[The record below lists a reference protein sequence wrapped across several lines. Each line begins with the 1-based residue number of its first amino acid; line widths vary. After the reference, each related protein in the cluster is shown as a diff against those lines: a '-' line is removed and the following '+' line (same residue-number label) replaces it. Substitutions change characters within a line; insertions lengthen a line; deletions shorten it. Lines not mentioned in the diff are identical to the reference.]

1 MKYNNVFVFIIITF
15 FLSVGYSQINVY
27 FTDPYNNLPSLS
39 SLSTIKKPIDFAL
52 KEFIDSISPQTTMYI
67 CIYEVNNTTITT
79 AIDNAV
85 NHGVKIYAIFDKDVS
100 TSVFKSNFEYK
111 KLASGSQIMHN
122 KFVVVKSSK
131 VWTGSYNFTVS
142 ATCEQDNFAL
152 EIFSNQLAEIYE
164 KAFLYMWDH
173 SNNISISTRIAE
185 FNNKQVSL
193 DDGTK
198 ITVYFNPYS
207 QNPQLKDVL
216 INNWYDFY
224 EEKPKIKNLCFAVA
238 WFTLNDIVNCIKILK
253 SKNNFQDVEIFG
265 IVDDDNQNFNVYQE
279 LRNYGIPIYFDSRK
293 TTVGEG
299 LMHHKFCVSDPFTK
313 NAKVICGSA
322 NWSDSAL
329 TSGSN
334 KNYENLI
341 VIESQQVA
349 EVFYKEF
356 LRLYNKAVSQ
366 QVSNSLSNEMV
377 EDILFYPNP
386 AKEKLNIK
394 FKPNFGVK
402 EIKFMIVSLY
412 GIKIYEKNLEFTA
425 GIENKT
431 EVELPKDISY
441 GLYNAVLR
449 VKSFETQKDYVR
461 KIVIR

>member
-1 MKYNNVFVFIIITF
+1 VKYNNVFVFITITF

-27 FTDPYNNLPSLS
+27 FTDPYNNPPSLS

-52 KEFIDSISPQTTMYI
+52 KEFIDSSPQTTMYI

-79 AIDNAV
+79 AVDNAV
-85 NHGVKIYAIFDKDVS
+85 NRGVKIYAIFDKDVS

-111 KLASGSQIMHN
+111 KLASGTQIMHN

-131 VWTGSYNFTVS
+131 VWTGSYNFTIS
-142 ATCEQDNFAL
+142 ATYKQDNFAL

-164 KAFLYMWDH
+164 KAFLYMWEH

-207 QNPQLKDVL
+207 REPELKDVL
-216 INNWYDFY
+216 INNWFY

-238 WFTLNDIVNCIKILK
+238 WFTEK
-253 SKNNFQDVEIFG
+253 SLADYLIQMKKQDVSISG
-265 IVDDDNQNFNVYQE
+265 IVDDRTSGDPVFAE
-279 LRNYGIPIYFDSRK
+279 LRNEGIDIWFDGRQTWS
-293 TTVGEG
+293 GEG
-299 LMHHKFCVSDPFTK
+299 LMHHKFCVLDPFTK

-322 NWSDSAL
+322 NWSNSAL
-329 TSGSN
+329 TSGSY
-334 KNYENLI
+334 KNYEHLL
-341 VIESQQVA
+341 VIESQQIA
-349 EVFYKEF
+349 EVFYKKF
-356 LRLYNKAVSQ
+356 LRLYNKSVSQ

-386 AKEKLNIK
+386 VKEKLNIK

-449 VKSFETQKDYVR
+449 VKSFETQKDYVS
-461 KIVIR
+461 KIVIK

>member
-1 MKYNNVFVFIIITF
+1 VKYNNVFVFITITF

-27 FTDPYNNLPSLS
+27 FTDPYNNPPSLS
-39 SLSTIKKPIDFAL
+39 SISTIKKPIDFAL
-52 KEFIDSISPQTTMYI
+52 KEFIDSSPQTTMYI
-67 CIYEVNNTTITT
+67 CIYEVNNTTIT
-79 AIDNAV
+79 AAVDNAV
-85 NHGVKIYAIFDKDVS
+85 NRGVKIYAIFDKDVS

-111 KLASGSQIMHN
+111 KLASGTQIMHN

-131 VWTGSYNFTVS
+131 VWTGSYNFTIS
-142 ATCEQDNFAL
+142 AAYKQDNFAL

-164 KAFLYMWDH
+164 KAFLYMWEH

-193 DDGTK
+193 DNGTK
-198 ITVYFNPYS
+198 ITVYFNPYA

-238 WFTLNDIVNCIKILK
+238 WFTEK
-253 SKNNFQDVEIFG
+253 SLADYLIEMKKQNVSISG
-265 IVDDDNQNFNVYQE
+265 IVDDQTSGVSVFTE
-279 LRNYGIPIYFDSRK
+279 LRNEGIDIWFDGRQTWS
-293 TTVGEG
+293 GDG
-299 LMHHKFCVSDPFTK
+299 LMHHKFCVLDPFTK

-329 TSGSN
+329 TSGSDE
-334 KNYENLI
+334 NYENLL

-356 LRLYNKAVSQ
+356 LRLYNKTFSQ

-386 AKEKLNIK
+386 VKEKLNIK

-431 EVELPKDISY
+431 EVELPKDIFY

-461 KIVIR
+461 KIVVK

>member
-1 MKYNNVFVFIIITF
+1 MKYNNVFVFITITF

-27 FTDPYNNLPSLS
+27 FTDPYNNPPSLS
-39 SLSTIKKPIDFAL
+39 SISTTKKPIDFAL
-52 KEFIDSISPQTTMYI
+52 KEFIDSVSPQTTMYI

-79 AIDNAV
+79 AVDDAV
-85 NHGVKIYAIFDKDVS
+85 NRGVKVYAIFDKEDS
-100 TSVFKSNFEYK
+100 TKSFKSSFRYEIRGGAQ
-111 KLASGSQIMHN
+111 LMHN

-142 ATCEQDNFAL
+142 ATYEQDNFAL

-164 KAFLYMWDH
+164 KAFLYMWEH
-173 SNNISISTRIAE
+173 SNNINISTRIAE

-224 EEKPKIKNLCFAVA
+224 EEKPRIKNLCFAVA
-238 WFTLNDIVNCIKILK
+238 WFTEK
-253 SKNNFQDVEIFG
+253 SLADYLIQMKKQNISISG
-265 IVDDDNQNFNVYQE
+265 IVDDRTSGDPVYTQ
-279 LRNYGIPIYFDSRK
+279 LRNEGIDIWFDGRQ
-293 TTVGEG
+293 TWLGEG

-322 NWSDSAL
+322 NWSYSAL

-341 VIESQQVA
+341 LIESQQVA

-356 LRLYNKAVSQ
+356 LRLYNKAFSQ

-377 EDILFYPNP
+377 KDILFYPNP
-386 AKEKLNIK
+386 VKEKLNIK

-402 EIKFMIVSLY
+402 EIKFMIFSLY

-449 VKSFETQKDYVR
+449 VKSFETQKDYIR

>member
-1 MKYNNVFVFIIITF
+1 
-15 FLSVGYSQINVY
+15 
-27 FTDPYNNLPSLS
+27 
-39 SLSTIKKPIDFAL
+39 
-52 KEFIDSISPQTTMYI
+52 
-67 CIYEVNNTTITT
+67 
-79 AIDNAV
+79 
-85 NHGVKIYAIFDKDVS
+85 
-100 TSVFKSNFEYK
+100 
-111 KLASGSQIMHN
+111 
-122 KFVVVKSSK
+122 
-131 VWTGSYNFTVS
+131 
-142 ATCEQDNFAL
+142 
-152 EIFSNQLAEIYE
+152 
-164 KAFLYMWDH
+164 
-173 SNNISISTRIAE
+173 
-185 FNNKQVSL
+185 
-193 DDGTK
+193 
-198 ITVYFNPYS
+198 
-207 QNPQLKDVL
+207 
-216 INNWYDFY
+216 
-224 EEKPKIKNLCFAVA
+224 
-238 WFTLNDIVNCIKILK
+238 
-253 SKNNFQDVEIFG
+253 VEIFG
-265 IVDDDNQNFNVYQE
+265 IVDDDNQNFSVYQE

-299 LMHHKFCVSDPFTK
+299 LMHHKFCVLDPFTK

-341 VIESQQVA
+341 VIESQQIA

-366 QVSNSLSNEMV
+366 QVSDSLSNEMV

-386 AKEKLNIK
+386 VKEKLNIK

-449 VKSFETQKDYVR
+449 VKSFEIQKDYIR

>member
-1 MKYNNVFVFIIITF
+1 VKYNNVFVFITITF

-27 FTDPYNNLPSLS
+27 FTDPYNNPPSLS
-39 SLSTIKKPIDFAL
+39 SLSTTKKPIDFAL
-52 KEFIDSISPQTTMYI
+52 KEFIDSSPQTTMYI
-67 CIYEVNNTTITT
+67 CIYEVNNTTIT
-79 AIDNAV
+79 AAVDNAV
-85 NHGVKIYAIFDKDVS
+85 NRGVKIYVIFDKDVS

-111 KLASGSQIMHN
+111 KLASGTQIMHN

-131 VWTGSYNFTVS
+131 VWTGSYNFTIS
-142 ATCEQDNFAL
+142 ATYKQDNFAL
-152 EIFSNQLAEIYE
+152 EIFSSQLAEIYE
-164 KAFLYMWDH
+164 KAFLYMWEH

-193 DDGTK
+193 DDETK

-207 QNPQLKDVL
+207 REPELKNVL
-216 INNWYDFY
+216 INNWFY
-224 EEKPKIKNLCFAVA
+224 EEKPKIKKLCFAVA
-238 WFTLNDIVNCIKILK
+238 WFTEK
-253 SKNNFQDVEIFG
+253 SLSDYLIQMKKQDVSISG
-265 IVDDDNQNFNVYQE
+265 IVDDQTYGVSVFTQ
-279 LRNYGIPIYFDSRK
+279 LRNEVIDIWFDGRQTCS
-293 TTVGEG
+293 GDG
-299 LMHHKFCVSDPFTK
+299 LMHHKFCVLDPFTK

-322 NWSDSAL
+322 NWSNSAL
-329 TSGSN
+329 TYGSN
-334 KNYENLI
+334 KNYETLL
-341 VIESQQVA
+341 VIESQQIA

-366 QVSNSLSNEMV
+366 QVFNSLSNEML

-386 AKEKLNIK
+386 VKEKLNIK

-461 KIVIR
+461 KIVVK

>member
-1 MKYNNVFVFIIITF
+1 MKYNNVFVFITITF

-27 FTDPYNNLPSLS
+27 FTDPYNNPPSLS

-52 KEFIDSISPQTTMYI
+52 KEFIDSSSQTTMYI
-67 CIYEVNNTTITT
+67 CIYEINNTTITT

-85 NHGVKIYAIFDKDVS
+85 NRGVKIYAIFDKDVS

-111 KLASGSQIMHN
+111 KLASGTQIMHN

-131 VWTGSYNFTVS
+131 VWTGSYNFTIS
-142 ATCEQDNFAL
+142 ATYKQDNFAL

-164 KAFLYMWDH
+164 KAFLYMWEH

-198 ITVYFNPYS
+198 ITVYFNPYA

-238 WFTLNDIVNCIKILK
+238 WFTEK
-253 SKNNFQDVEIFG
+253 SLADYLIQMKKQDVSISG
-265 IVDDDNQNFNVYQE
+265 IVDDQISGVSVFTQ
-279 LRNYGIPIYFDSRK
+279 LRNEGIDIWFDGRQ
-293 TTVGEG
+293 TWLGEG

-322 NWSDSAL
+322 NWSNSAL

-334 KNYENLI
+334 KNYENLL
-341 VIESQQVA
+341 VIESQQIA
-349 EVFYKEF
+349 EVFYKKF

-386 AKEKLNIK
+386 VKEKLNIK

-449 VKSFETQKDYVR
+449 VKSFETQKDYVS
-461 KIVIR
+461 KIVIK

>member
-1 MKYNNVFVFIIITF
+1 MR
-15 FLSVGYSQINVY
+15 
-27 FTDPYNNLPSLS
+27 
-39 SLSTIKKPIDFAL
+39 
-52 KEFIDSISPQTTMYI
+52 
-67 CIYEVNNTTITT
+67 VNNTTIT
-79 AIDNAV
+79 AAVDNAA
-85 NHGVKIYAIFDKDVS
+85 NRGVKIYAIFDKDVS

-111 KLASGSQIMHN
+111 KLASGTQIMHN

-142 ATCEQDNFAL
+142 AAYEQDNFAL

-164 KAFLYMWDH
+164 KAFLYMWEH

-198 ITVYFNPYS
+198 ITVYFNPYA

-238 WFTLNDIVNCIKILK
+238 WFTEK
-253 SKNNFQDVEIFG
+253 SLADYLIQMKKQDVSISG
-265 IVDDDNQNFNVYQE
+265 IVDDQTSGVSVFTQS
-279 LRNYGIPIYFDSRK
+279 RNEGIDIWFDGRQTCS
-293 TTVGEG
+293 GDG
-299 LMHHKFCVSDPFTK
+299 LMHHKFCVLDPFTK

-334 KNYENLI
+334 KNYETLL

-386 AKEKLNIK
+386 VKEKLNIK

-449 VKSFETQKDYVR
+449 VKSFETQKDYVS
-461 KIVIR
+461 KIVIK

>member
-1 MKYNNVFVFIIITF
+1 VKYNNVFVFITITF

-27 FTDPYNNLPSLS
+27 FTDPYNNPPSLS
-39 SLSTIKKPIDFAL
+39 FLSTTKKPIDFAL
-52 KEFIDSISPQTTMYI
+52 KEFIDSSPQTTMYI
-67 CIYEVNNTTITT
+67 CIYEINNTTITT
-79 AIDNAV
+79 AIDNAT
-85 NHGVKIYAIFDKDVS
+85 NRGVKIYAIFDKDVS

-111 KLASGSQIMHN
+111 KLASGTQIMHN

-142 ATCEQDNFAL
+142 AAYEQDNFAL

-164 KAFLYMWDH
+164 KAFLYMWEY

-198 ITVYFNPYS
+198 ITVYFNPYV

-224 EEKPKIKNLCFAVA
+224 KEKPKIKNLCFAVA
-238 WFTLNDIVNCIKILK
+238 WFTEK
-253 SKNNFQDVEIFG
+253 SLADYLIQMKKQDVSISG
-265 IVDDDNQNFNVYQE
+265 IVDDQTSGVSVFTQ
-279 LRNYGIPIYFDSRK
+279 LRNEGIDIWFDGRQTCS
-293 TTVGEG
+293 GDG
-299 LMHHKFCVSDPFTK
+299 LMHHKFCVLDPFTK

-334 KNYENLI
+334 KNYETLL

-386 AKEKLNIK
+386 VKEKLNIK

-461 KIVIR
+461 KIVIK

>member
-1 MKYNNVFVFIIITF
+1 VKYNNVFVFITITF

-27 FTDPYNNLPSLS
+27 FTDPYNNPPSLS
-39 SLSTIKKPIDFAL
+39 SISTTKKPIDFAL
-52 KEFIDSISPQTTMYI
+52 KEFIDSVSPQTTMYI

-79 AIDNAV
+79 AVDDAV
-85 NHGVKIYAIFDKDVS
+85 NRGVKVYAIFDKEDS
-100 TSVFKSNFEYK
+100 TKSFKSSFRYEIRGGAQ
-111 KLASGSQIMHN
+111 LMHN

-142 ATCEQDNFAL
+142 ATYEQDNFAL

-164 KAFLYMWDH
+164 KAFLYMWEH
-173 SNNISISTRIAE
+173 SNNINISTRIAE

-224 EEKPKIKNLCFAVA
+224 EEKPRIKNLCFAVA
-238 WFTLNDIVNCIKILK
+238 WFTEK
-253 SKNNFQDVEIFG
+253 SLADYLIQMKKQNISISG
-265 IVDDDNQNFNVYQE
+265 IVDDRTSGDPVYTQ
-279 LRNYGIPIYFDSRK
+279 LRNEGIDIWFDGRQ
-293 TTVGEG
+293 TWLGEG

-322 NWSDSAL
+322 NWSYSAL

-341 VIESQQVA
+341 LIESQQVA

-356 LRLYNKAVSQ
+356 LRLYNKAFSQ

-377 EDILFYPNP
+377 KDILFYPNP
-386 AKEKLNIK
+386 VKEKLNIK

-402 EIKFMIVSLY
+402 EIKFMIFSLY

-449 VKSFETQKDYVR
+449 VKSFETQKDYIR

>member
-1 MKYNNVFVFIIITF
+1 MNSHFAKNNIFFVFFIILNSYL
-15 FLSVGYSQINVY
+15 LSSQINIY
-27 FTDPYNNLPSLS
+27 FTDTDNNPPSLS
-39 SLSTIKKPIDFAL
+39 SISTIKKPIDFAL
-52 KEFIDSISPQTTMYI
+52 KEFIDSTLPQTTMYI
-67 CIYEVNNTTITT
+67 CIYEVNNTTIT
-79 AIDNAV
+79 AAVDNAV
-85 NHGVKIYAIFDKDVS
+85 NRGVKVYAIFDKEDS
-100 TSVFKSNFEYK
+100 TKSFKSSFRYEIRGGAQ
-111 KLASGSQIMHN
+111 LMHN

-131 VWTGSYNFTVS
+131 VWTGSYNFTIS
-142 ATCEQDNFAL
+142 ATYEQDNFAL

-164 KAFLYMWDH
+164 KAFWYMWEH

-216 INNWYDFY
+216 IDNWYDFY

-238 WFTLNDIVNCIKILK
+238 WFTEK
-253 SKNNFQDVEIFG
+253 SLADYLIQMKKQDVSISG
-265 IVDDDNQNFNVYQE
+265 IVDDQTSGDPVFTQ
-279 LRNYGIPIYFDSRK
+279 LRNEGIDIWFDGRQTWS
-293 TTVGEG
+293 ESG
-299 LMHHKFCVSDPFTK
+299 LMHHKFCVLDPFAK

-366 QVSNSLSNEMV
+366 QVSNSLSNEML

-386 AKEKLNIK
+386 VKEKLNIK

-402 EIKFMIVSLY
+402 EIKFMIFSLY

>member
-1 MKYNNVFVFIIITF
+1 MNSHFAKNNIFFVFFIILNSYL
-15 FLSVGYSQINVY
+15 LSSQINIY
-27 FTDPYNNLPSLS
+27 FTDTDNNLPSLS
-39 SLSTIKKPIDFAL
+39 SISTIKKPIDFAL
-52 KEFIDSISPQTTMYI
+52 KEFIDSTLPQTTMYI

-79 AIDNAV
+79 AVDDAV
-85 NHGVKIYAIFDKDVS
+85 NRGVKVYAIFDKEDS
-100 TSVFKSNFEYK
+100 TKSFKSSFRYEIRGGAQ
-111 KLASGSQIMHN
+111 LMHN

-142 ATCEQDNFAL
+142 ATYEQDNFAL
-152 EIFSNQLAEIYE
+152 EIFSSQLAEIYE
-164 KAFLYMWDH
+164 KAFWYMWNYKDNI
-173 SNNISISTRIAE
+173 NNSSQIAE

-216 INNWYDFY
+216 INNWYDLY
-224 EEKPKIKNLCFAVA
+224 EEKPKIKNLYFAVS
-238 WFTLNDIVNCIKILK
+238 WFTENSLADYLIQMKK
-253 SKNNFQDVEIFG
+253 QDVSISG
-265 IVDDDNQNFNVYQE
+265 IVDDQTSGDPVFTQ
-279 LRNYGIPIYFDSRK
+279 LRNEGIDIWFDGRQTWS
-293 TTVGEG
+293 GSG
-299 LMHHKFCVSDPFTK
+299 LMHHKFCVLDPFTK

-366 QVSNSLSNEMV
+366 QVSNSLSNEML

-386 AKEKLNIK
+386 VKEKLNIK

-449 VKSFETQKDYVR
+449 VKSFETQKDYMR

>member
-1 MKYNNVFVFIIITF
+1 VKYNNVFVFITITF
-15 FLSVGYSQINVY
+15 FLSIGYSQINVY
-27 FTDPYNNLPSLS
+27 FTGPYNNPPSLS
-39 SLSTIKKPIDFAL
+39 SISTIKKPIDFAL
-52 KEFIDSISPQTTMYI
+52 KEFIDSSPQTTMYI

-85 NHGVKIYAIFDKDVS
+85 DHGVKIYAIFDKDVS

-111 KLASGSQIMHN
+111 KLASGTQIMHN
-122 KFVVVKSSK
+122 KFVVVKSLK

-142 ATCEQDNFAL
+142 ATYEQDNFAL
-152 EIFSNQLAEIYE
+152 EIFSSQLAEIYE
-164 KAFLYMWDH
+164 KVFLYMWEH

-224 EEKPKIKNLCFAVA
+224 EEKPKIKNLCFTVA
-238 WFTLNDIVNCIKILK
+238 WFTEK
-253 SKNNFQDVEIFG
+253 SLADYLIQMKKQDVSISG
-265 IVDDDNQNFNVYQE
+265 IVDDQTSGVSVFTQ
-279 LRNYGIPIYFDSRK
+279 LRNEGIDIWFDGRQTLS
-293 TTVGEG
+293 EDG
-299 LMHHKFCVSDPFTK
+299 LMHHKFCVLDPFTK

-334 KNYENLI
+334 KNYENLL

-386 AKEKLNIK
+386 VKEKLNIK

-449 VKSFETQKDYVR
+449 VKSFETQKDYIR

>member
-1 MKYNNVFVFIIITF
+1 MNSHFAKNNIFFVFFIILNSYLF
-15 FLSVGYSQINVY
+15 SSQINIY
-27 FTDPYNNLPSLS
+27 FTDPDNNPPSLS
-39 SLSTIKKPIDFAL
+39 SISTIKKPIDFAL
-52 KEFIDSISPQTTMYI
+52 KEFIDSTLPQTTIYI
-67 CIYEVNNTTITT
+67 CIDEVNDTTITT
-79 AIDNAV
+79 AVDNAV
-85 NHGVKIYAIFDKDVS
+85 NRSVKVYAIFDKEDS
-100 TSVFKSNFEYK
+100 TESFKSSFRYEIRGGAQ
-111 KLASGSQIMHN
+111 LMHN

-152 EIFSNQLAEIYE
+152 EIFSSQLAEIYE
-164 KAFLYMWDH
+164 KAFWYMWEH

-193 DDGTK
+193 DNGTK

-238 WFTLNDIVNCIKILK
+238 WFTEK
-253 SKNNFQDVEIFG
+253 SLADYLIQMKKQDVSISG
-265 IVDDDNQNFNVYQE
+265 IVDDQTSGDPVFTQ
-279 LRNYGIPIYFDSRK
+279 LRNEGIDIWFDGRQTWS
-293 TTVGEG
+293 GSG
-299 LMHHKFCVSDPFTK
+299 LMHHKFCVLDLFTK

-329 TSGSN
+329 TSGTN

-341 VIESQQVA
+341 VIESQQIA
-349 EVFYKEF
+349 EIFYKEF

-366 QVSNSLSNEMV
+366 QVSNSLSNEML

-386 AKEKLNIK
+386 VKEKLNIK

-449 VKSFETQKDYVR
+449 VKSFETQKDYIR

>member
-1 MKYNNVFVFIIITF
+1 MKYNNVFVFITITF

-27 FTDPYNNLPSLS
+27 FTDPYNNPPSLS
-39 SLSTIKKPIDFAL
+39 SISTIKKPIDFAL
-52 KEFIDSISPQTTMYI
+52 KEFIDSSPQTTMYI
-67 CIYEVNNTTITT
+67 CIYEVNNTTIT
-79 AIDNAV
+79 AAVDNAV
-85 NHGVKIYAIFDKDVS
+85 NRGVKIYAIFDKDVS

-111 KLASGSQIMHN
+111 KLASGTQIMHN

-142 ATCEQDNFAL
+142 ATYEQDNFAL
-152 EIFSNQLAEIYE
+152 EIFSSQLAEIYE

-224 EEKPKIKNLCFAVA
+224 EEKPKIKNLCFTVA
-238 WFTLNDIVNCIKILK
+238 WFTEK
-253 SKNNFQDVEIFG
+253 SLADYLIQMKKQDVSISG
-265 IVDDDNQNFNVYQE
+265 IVDDQTSGVSVFTE
-279 LRNYGIPIYFDSRK
+279 LRNEGIDIWFDGRQTWS
-293 TTVGEG
+293 GDG
-299 LMHHKFCVSDPFTK
+299 LMHHKFCVLDPFTK

-334 KNYENLI
+334 KNYENLL

-386 AKEKLNIK
+386 VKEKLNIK

-412 GIKIYEKNLEFTA
+412 GIKMYEKNLEFTA

-461 KIVIR
+461 KIVVK

>member
-1 MKYNNVFVFIIITF
+1 VKYNNVFVFITITF

-27 FTDPYNNLPSLS
+27 FTDPYNNPPSLS
-39 SLSTIKKPIDFAL
+39 SISTIKKPIDFAL
-52 KEFIDSISPQTTMYI
+52 KEFIDSVSPQTTMYI

-79 AIDNAV
+79 AVDDAV
-85 NHGVKIYAIFDKDVS
+85 NRGVKVYAIFDKEDS
-100 TSVFKSNFEYK
+100 TKSFKSRFRYEIRGGAQ
-111 KLASGSQIMHN
+111 LMHN

-142 ATCEQDNFAL
+142 ATYEQDNFAL

-164 KAFLYMWDH
+164 KAFLYMWEH
-173 SNNISISTRIAE
+173 SSNISISTRIAE

-198 ITVYFNPYS
+198 ITVYFNTYS
-207 QNPQLKDVL
+207 REPQLKDVL

-224 EEKPKIKNLCFAVA
+224 EEKPRIKKLCFAVA
-238 WFTLNDIVNCIKILK
+238 WFTEK
-253 SKNNFQDVEIFG
+253 SLADYLIQMKKQNISISG
-265 IVDDDNQNFNVYQE
+265 IVDDRTSGDPVFTQ
-279 LRNYGIPIYFDSRK
+279 LRNEGIDIWFDRRQ
-293 TTVGEG
+293 TWLGEG

-366 QVSNSLSNEMV
+366 QVSNSLSNEML

-386 AKEKLNIK
+386 VKEKLNIK

-449 VKSFETQKDYVR
+449 VKSFETQKDYMR

>member
-1 MKYNNVFVFIIITF
+1 MNSHFAKNNIFFVFFIILNSYLF
-15 FLSVGYSQINVY
+15 SLQINIY
-27 FTDPYNNLPSLS
+27 FTDTDNTPPSLGS
-39 SLSTIKKPIDFAL
+39 ISTTKKPIDFAL
-52 KEFIDSISPQTTMYI
+52 KEFIDSVSPQTTMYI
-67 CIYEVNNTTITT
+67 CIYEVNNTTIT
-79 AIDNAV
+79 NAV
-85 NHGVKIYAIFDKDVS
+85 DDAVNRGVKIYAIFDKEDS
-100 TSVFKSNFEYK
+100 TKSFKSSFRYEI
-111 KLASGSQIMHN
+111 SGGAQLMHN

-131 VWTGSYNFTVS
+131 VWTGSYNFTIS
-142 ATCEQDNFAL
+142 ATYEQDNFAL

-164 KAFLYMWDH
+164 KVFLYMWEH

-193 DDGTK
+193 DDETK

-224 EEKPKIKNLCFAVA
+224 EEKPKIKKLCFAVA
-238 WFTLNDIVNCIKILK
+238 WFTEK
-253 SKNNFQDVEIFG
+253 SLADYLIQMKKQDVSISG
-265 IVDDDNQNFNVYQE
+265 IVDDQTSGVSVFTQ
-279 LRNYGIPIYFDSRK
+279 LRNEGIDIWFDGRQTWS
-293 TTVGEG
+293 GSG
-299 LMHHKFCVSDPFTK
+299 LMHHKFCVLDPFTK

-349 EVFYKEF
+349 EIFYKEF

-386 AKEKLNIK
+386 VKEKLNIK

-461 KIVIR
+461 KIVVK

>member
-1 MKYNNVFVFIIITF
+1 MKYNNVFVFITITF

-27 FTDPYNNLPSLS
+27 FTDPYNNPPSLS

-52 KEFIDSISPQTTMYI
+52 KEFIDSSPQTTMYI
-67 CIYEVNNTTITT
+67 CIYEVNNTTIT
-79 AIDNAV
+79 AAVDNAV
-85 NHGVKIYAIFDKDVS
+85 NRGVKIYAIFDKDVS

-111 KLASGSQIMHN
+111 KLASGTQIMHN

-131 VWTGSYNFTVS
+131 VWTGSYNFTIS
-142 ATCEQDNFAL
+142 ATYKQDNFAL

-164 KAFLYMWDH
+164 KVFLYMWEH

-185 FNNKQVSL
+185 FNNKQFSL

-198 ITVYFNPYS
+198 ITVYFNPYA

-238 WFTLNDIVNCIKILK
+238 WFTEK
-253 SKNNFQDVEIFG
+253 SLADYLIQMKKQDVSISG
-265 IVDDDNQNFNVYQE
+265 IVDDQTSGVSVFTQ
-279 LRNYGIPIYFDSRK
+279 LRNEGIDIWFDGRQTWS
-293 TTVGEG
+293 GEG
-299 LMHHKFCVSDPFTK
+299 LMHHKFCVLDPFTK

-329 TSGSN
+329 TSGSY
-334 KNYENLI
+334 KNYENLL

-356 LRLYNKAVSQ
+356 LRLYNKTFSQ

-386 AKEKLNIK
+386 VKEKLNIK

-449 VKSFETQKDYVR
+449 LKSFETQKDYVS
-461 KIVIR
+461 KIVIK

>member
-1 MKYNNVFVFIIITF
+1 VKYNNVFVFITITF

-27 FTDPYNNLPSLS
+27 FTDPYNNPPSLS

-52 KEFIDSISPQTTMYI
+52 KEFIDSSSQTTMYI
-67 CIYEVNNTTITT
+67 CIYEINNTTITT

-85 NHGVKIYAIFDKDVS
+85 NRGVKIYAIFDKDVS

-111 KLASGSQIMHN
+111 KLASGTQIMHN

-131 VWTGSYNFTVS
+131 VWTGSYNFTIS
-142 ATCEQDNFAL
+142 ATYKQDNFAL

-164 KAFLYMWDH
+164 KAFLYMWEH

-198 ITVYFNPYS
+198 ITVYFNPYA

-238 WFTLNDIVNCIKILK
+238 WFTEK
-253 SKNNFQDVEIFG
+253 SLADYLIQMKKQDVSISG
-265 IVDDDNQNFNVYQE
+265 IVDDQISGVSVFTQ
-279 LRNYGIPIYFDSRK
+279 LRNEGIDIWFDGRQ
-293 TTVGEG
+293 TWLGEG

-322 NWSDSAL
+322 NWSNSAL

-334 KNYENLI
+334 KNYENLL
-341 VIESQQVA
+341 VIESQQIA
-349 EVFYKEF
+349 EVFYKKF

-386 AKEKLNIK
+386 VKEKLNIK

-449 VKSFETQKDYVR
+449 VKSFETQKDYVS
-461 KIVIR
+461 KIVIK

>member
-1 MKYNNVFVFIIITF
+1 VKYNNVFVFITITF

-27 FTDPYNNLPSLS
+27 FTDPYNNPPSLS
-39 SLSTIKKPIDFAL
+39 SISTIKKPIDFAL
-52 KEFIDSISPQTTMYI
+52 KDFIDSVPPQTTMYI

-79 AIDNAV
+79 TIDNAV
-85 NHGVKIYAIFDKDVS
+85 DHGVKIYAIFDKDVS
-100 TSVFKSNFEYK
+100 ASVFKSNFEYK

-164 KAFLYMWDH
+164 KAFLYMWEH
-173 SNNISISTRIAE
+173 SNNINISTRIAE

-198 ITVYFNPYS
+198 ITVCFNPYS

-216 INNWYDFY
+216 INSWYDFY

-238 WFTLNDIVNCIKILK
+238 WFTEK
-253 SKNNFQDVEIFG
+253 SLADYLIQMKKQNISISG
-265 IVDDDNQNFNVYQE
+265 IVDDQASGNPVFTQ
-279 LRNYGIPIYFDSRK
+279 LRNEGIDIWFDGRQTWS
-293 TTVGEG
+293 GDG
-299 LMHHKFCVSDPFTK
+299 LMHHKFCVLDLFTK
-313 NAKVICGSA
+313 NARVICGSA

-341 VIESQQVA
+341 VIESQQIA

-356 LRLYNKAVSQ
+356 LKLYNKAVSQ
-366 QVSNSLSNEMV
+366 QVYNSLSNEMV

-386 AKEKLNIK
+386 VKEKLNIK

-449 VKSFETQKDYVR
+449 VKSFETQKDYVS
-461 KIVIR
+461 KIVIK

>member
-1 MKYNNVFVFIIITF
+1 MKYNNVFVFITITF

-27 FTDPYNNLPSLS
+27 FTDPYNNPPSLS

-52 KEFIDSISPQTTMYI
+52 KEFIDSSPQTTMYI

-79 AIDNAV
+79 AVDNAV
-85 NHGVKIYAIFDKDVS
+85 NRGVKIYAIFDKDVS

-111 KLASGSQIMHN
+111 KLASGTQIMHN

-131 VWTGSYNFTVS
+131 VWTGSYNFTIS
-142 ATCEQDNFAL
+142 ATYKQDNFAL

-164 KAFLYMWDH
+164 KAFLYMWEH

-207 QNPQLKDVL
+207 REPELKDVL
-216 INNWYDFY
+216 INNWFY

-238 WFTLNDIVNCIKILK
+238 WFTEK
-253 SKNNFQDVEIFG
+253 SLADYLIQMKKQDVSISG
-265 IVDDDNQNFNVYQE
+265 IVDDRTSGDPVFAE
-279 LRNYGIPIYFDSRK
+279 LRNEGIDIWFDGRQTWS
-293 TTVGEG
+293 GEG
-299 LMHHKFCVSDPFTK
+299 LMHHKFCVLDPFTK

-322 NWSDSAL
+322 NWSNSAL
-329 TSGSN
+329 TSGSY
-334 KNYENLI
+334 KNYEHLL
-341 VIESQQVA
+341 VIESQQIA
-349 EVFYKEF
+349 EVFYKKF
-356 LRLYNKAVSQ
+356 LRLYNKSVSQ

-386 AKEKLNIK
+386 VKEKLNIK

-449 VKSFETQKDYVR
+449 VKSFETQKDYVS
-461 KIVIR
+461 KIVIK

>member
-1 MKYNNVFVFIIITF
+1 MNSHFAKNNIFFVFFIILNSYLF
-15 FLSVGYSQINVY
+15 SLQINIY
-27 FTDPYNNLPSLS
+27 FTDTDNTPPSLGS
-39 SLSTIKKPIDFAL
+39 ISTTKKPIDFAL
-52 KEFIDSISPQTTMYI
+52 KEFIDSVSPQTTMYI

-79 AIDNAV
+79 AVDDAV
-85 NHGVKIYAIFDKDVS
+85 NRGVKIYAIFDKEDS
-100 TSVFKSNFEYK
+100 TKSFKSSFRYEIRGGAQ
-111 KLASGSQIMHN
+111 LMHN

-131 VWTGSYNFTVS
+131 VWTGSYNFTIS
-142 ATCEQDNFAL
+142 ATYEQDNFAL

-164 KAFLYMWDH
+164 KVFLYMWEH

-193 DDGTK
+193 DDETK

-224 EEKPKIKNLCFAVA
+224 EEKPKIKKLCFAVA
-238 WFTLNDIVNCIKILK
+238 WFTEK
-253 SKNNFQDVEIFG
+253 SLADYLIQMKKQDVSISG
-265 IVDDDNQNFNVYQE
+265 IVDDQTSGVSVFTQ
-279 LRNYGIPIYFDSRK
+279 LRNEGIDIWFDGRQTWS
-293 TTVGEG
+293 GSG
-299 LMHHKFCVSDPFTK
+299 LMHHKFCVLDPFTK

-349 EVFYKEF
+349 EIFYKEF

-366 QVSNSLSNEMV
+366 QVSNSLSNEML

-386 AKEKLNIK
+386 VKEKLNIK

-461 KIVIR
+461 KIVVK

>member
-1 MKYNNVFVFIIITF
+1 MNSHFAKNNIFFVFFIILNSYLF
-15 FLSVGYSQINVY
+15 SLQINIY
-27 FTDPYNNLPSLS
+27 FTDTDNTPPSLGS
-39 SLSTIKKPIDFAL
+39 ISTTKKPIDFAL
-52 KEFIDSISPQTTMYI
+52 KEFIDSVSPQTTMYI
-67 CIYEVNNTTITT
+67 CIYEVNNTTIT
-79 AIDNAV
+79 NAV
-85 NHGVKIYAIFDKDVS
+85 DDAVNRGVKIYAIFDKEDS
-100 TSVFKSNFEYK
+100 TKSFKSSFRYEIRGGAQ
-111 KLASGSQIMHN
+111 LMHN

-131 VWTGSYNFTVS
+131 VWTGSYNFTIS
-142 ATCEQDNFAL
+142 ATYEQDNFAL

-164 KAFLYMWDH
+164 KVFLYMWEH

-193 DDGTK
+193 DDETK

-224 EEKPKIKNLCFAVA
+224 EEKPKIKKLCFAVA
-238 WFTLNDIVNCIKILK
+238 WFTEK
-253 SKNNFQDVEIFG
+253 SLADYLIQMKKQDVSISG
-265 IVDDDNQNFNVYQE
+265 IVDDQTSGVSVFTQ
-279 LRNYGIPIYFDSRK
+279 LRNEGIDIWFDGRQTWS
-293 TTVGEG
+293 GSG
-299 LMHHKFCVSDPFTK
+299 LMHHKFCVLDPFTK

-349 EVFYKEF
+349 EIFYKEF

-366 QVSNSLSNEMV
+366 QVSNSLSNEML

-386 AKEKLNIK
+386 VKEKLNIK

-461 KIVIR
+461 KIVVK

>member
-1 MKYNNVFVFIIITF
+1 VKYNNVFVFITITF

-27 FTDPYNNLPSLS
+27 FTDPYNNPPSLS
-39 SLSTIKKPIDFAL
+39 SISTIKKPIDFAL
-52 KEFIDSISPQTTMYI
+52 KEFIDSSPQTTMYI
-67 CIYEVNNTTITT
+67 CIYEVNNTTIT
-79 AIDNAV
+79 AAVDDAV
-85 NHGVKIYAIFDKDVS
+85 NRGVKVCAIFDKDVS

-111 KLASGSQIMHN
+111 KLASGTQIMHN

-142 ATCEQDNFAL
+142 ATYEQDNFAL
-152 EIFSNQLAEIYE
+152 EIFSNQVAEIYE
-164 KAFLYMWDH
+164 KAFWYMWEH

-207 QNPQLKDVL
+207 QDPQLKNVL
-216 INNWYDFY
+216 INNWFY
-224 EEKPKIKNLCFAVA
+224 EEKPKIKKLCFAVS
-238 WFTLNDIVNCIKILK
+238 WFTEK
-253 SKNNFQDVEIFG
+253 SLADYLIQMKKQDVSISG
-265 IVDDDNQNFNVYQE
+265 IVDDQTSGNPVFTQ
-279 LRNYGIPIYFDSRK
+279 LRNEGIDIWFDGRQ
-293 TTVGEG
+293 TWAGDG
-299 LMHHKFCVSDPFTK
+299 LMHHKFCVLDPFTK

-334 KNYENLI
+334 KNYENLL

-366 QVSNSLSNEMV
+366 QVSNYLSNEMV

-386 AKEKLNIK
+386 VEEKLNIK

-412 GIKIYEKNLEFTA
+412 GIKIYEKNLEFTG

-461 KIVIR
+461 KIVVK

>member
-1 MKYNNVFVFIIITF
+1 VKYNNVFVFIAITF

-27 FTDPYNNLPSLS
+27 FTDPYNNPPSLS
-39 SLSTIKKPIDFAL
+39 SLSTTKKPIDFAL
-52 KEFIDSISPQTTMYI
+52 KEFIDSVSPQTTMYI
-67 CIYEVNNTTITT
+67 CIYEVNNTTIT
-79 AIDNAV
+79 AAVDNAV
-85 NHGVKIYAIFDKDVS
+85 NQGVKIYVIFDKDVS

-111 KLASGSQIMHN
+111 KLASGTQIMHN

-142 ATCEQDNFAL
+142 ATYEQDNFAL

-164 KAFLYMWDH
+164 KVFLYMWEH

-193 DDGTK
+193 EDGTK

-207 QNPQLKDVL
+207 REPELKNVL
-216 INNWYDFY
+216 INNWFY
-224 EEKPKIKNLCFAVA
+224 EEKPKIKKLCFAVA
-238 WFTLNDIVNCIKILK
+238 WFTEK
-253 SKNNFQDVEIFG
+253 SLADYLIQMKKQDVSISG
-265 IVDDDNQNFNVYQE
+265 IVDDQTSGVSVFTQ
-279 LRNYGIPIYFDSRK
+279 LRNEGIDIWFDGRQTCS
-293 TTVGEG
+293 GDG
-299 LMHHKFCVSDPFTK
+299 LMHHKFCVLDPFTK

-322 NWSDSAL
+322 NWSNSAL
-329 TSGSN
+329 TSGRN
-334 KNYENLI
+334 KNYENFI
-341 VIESQQVA
+341 VIESQQIA

-386 AKEKLNIK
+386 VKEKLNIK

-461 KIVIR
+461 KIVVK

>member
-1 MKYNNVFVFIIITF
+1 
-15 FLSVGYSQINVY
+15 
-27 FTDPYNNLPSLS
+27 LS
-39 SLSTIKKPIDFAL
+39 SISTIKKPIDFAL
-52 KEFIDSISPQTTMYI
+52 KEFIDSTLPQTTMYI

-85 NHGVKIYAIFDKDVS
+85 NHGAKIYAIFDKDVS

-142 ATCEQDNFAL
+142 ATHEQDNFAL

-164 KAFLYMWDH
+164 KAFWYMWEH
-173 SNNISISTRIAE
+173 SDNISISTRIAE

-207 QNPQLKDVL
+207 QNPQLKNVL
-216 INNWYDFY
+216 INNWFY
-224 EEKPKIKNLCFAVA
+224 EEKPKIKKLCFAVA
-238 WFTLNDIVNCIKILK
+238 WFTEK
-253 SKNNFQDVEIFG
+253 SLADYLIQMKKQDVSISG
-265 IVDDDNQNFNVYQE
+265 IVDDQTSGDPVFTQ
-279 LRNYGIPIYFDSRK
+279 LRNEGIDIWFDGRQTWS
-293 TTVGEG
+293 GDG
-299 LMHHKFCVSDPFTK
+299 LMHHKFCVLDPFTK
-313 NAKVICGSA
+313 NAEVICGSA

-341 VIESQQVA
+341 VIESQQIA

-366 QVSNSLSNEMV
+366 QVSNSSSNE
-377 EDILFYPNP
+377 IYTFLS
-386 AKEKLNIK
+386 
-394 FKPNFGVK
+394 KPC
-402 EIKFMIVSLY
+402 
-412 GIKIYEKNLEFTA
+412 
-425 GIENKT
+425 
-431 EVELPKDISY
+431 
-441 GLYNAVLR
+441 
-449 VKSFETQKDYVR
+449 
-461 KIVIR
+461 

>member
-1 MKYNNVFVFIIITF
+1 VKYNNVFVFITITF

-27 FTDPYNNLPSLS
+27 FTDPYNNPPSLS

-52 KEFIDSISPQTTMYI
+52 KEFIDSSPQTTMYI
-67 CIYEVNNTTITT
+67 CIYEVNNTTIT
-79 AIDNAV
+79 AAVDNAV
-85 NHGVKIYAIFDKDVS
+85 NRGVKIYAIFDKDVS

-111 KLASGSQIMHN
+111 KLASGTQIMHN

-131 VWTGSYNFTVS
+131 VWTGSYNFTIS
-142 ATCEQDNFAL
+142 ATYKQDNFAL

-164 KAFLYMWDH
+164 KVFLYMWEH

-185 FNNKQVSL
+185 FNNKQFSL

-198 ITVYFNPYS
+198 ITVYFNPYA

-238 WFTLNDIVNCIKILK
+238 WFTEK
-253 SKNNFQDVEIFG
+253 SLADYLIQMKKQDVSISG
-265 IVDDDNQNFNVYQE
+265 IVDDQTSGVSVFTQ
-279 LRNYGIPIYFDSRK
+279 LRNEGIDIWFDGRQTWS
-293 TTVGEG
+293 GEG
-299 LMHHKFCVSDPFTK
+299 LMHHKFCVLDPFTK

-329 TSGSN
+329 TSGSY
-334 KNYENLI
+334 KNYENLL

-356 LRLYNKAVSQ
+356 LRLYNKTFSQ

-386 AKEKLNIK
+386 VKEKLNIK

-449 VKSFETQKDYVR
+449 LKSFETQKDYVS
-461 KIVIR
+461 KIVIK

>member
-1 MKYNNVFVFIIITF
+1 VKYNNVFVFITITF

-27 FTDPYNNLPSLS
+27 FTDPYNNPPSLS
-39 SLSTIKKPIDFAL
+39 FLSTTKKPIDFAL
-52 KEFIDSISPQTTMYI
+52 KEFIDSSPQTTMYI
-67 CIYEVNNTTITT
+67 CIYEINNTTITT
-79 AIDNAV
+79 AIDNAT
-85 NHGVKIYAIFDKDVS
+85 NRGVKIYAIFDKDVS

-111 KLASGSQIMHN
+111 KLASGTQIMHN

-142 ATCEQDNFAL
+142 AAYEQDNFAL

-164 KAFLYMWDH
+164 KAFLYMWEY

-198 ITVYFNPYS
+198 ITVYFNPYV

-224 EEKPKIKNLCFAVA
+224 KEKPKIKNLCFAVA
-238 WFTLNDIVNCIKILK
+238 WFTEK
-253 SKNNFQDVEIFG
+253 SLADYLIQMKKQDVSISG
-265 IVDDDNQNFNVYQE
+265 IVDDQTSGVSVFTQ
-279 LRNYGIPIYFDSRK
+279 LRNEGIDIWFDGRQTCS
-293 TTVGEG
+293 GDG
-299 LMHHKFCVSDPFTK
+299 LMHHKFCVLDPFTK

-334 KNYENLI
+334 KNYETLL

-386 AKEKLNIK
+386 VKEKLNIK

-449 VKSFETQKDYVR
+449 VKSFETQKDYVS
-461 KIVIR
+461 KIVIK